1 MSVMIRTAVLVAALA
16 AAACGATTRDNTPNT
31 PTSTPPETS
40 RVSTTPTDTGPT
52 EVNTSQ
58 TGTVPAGQELD
69 IRLQNTLSS
78 ETATTE
84 QRFEGT
90 TVVDL
95 TQGGTVLIPA
105 GSTVRGFVSGV
116 KKAGRIDREGSL
128 TLSFDRITVRGREMD
143 IRGTATQ
150 VFESRGIREEAGTA
164 GVGAGVGGVIGGII
178 GGLKGAIVGAVIGA
192 GGAIVATDGKDITLP
207 AGSIVRIRL
216 DSAVNV
222 R

>member
-1 MSVMIRTAVLVAALA
+1 MSLLIRTAVLVAALGTV
-16 AAACGATTRDNTPNT
+16 ACGATTSDNPPST

-164 GVGAGVGGVIGGII
+164 GVGAGVGGVIGGIL